1 MKHFINLFWVVLLLF
16 TLSACDNNKLT
27 YDISIN
33 NDLSTNYFVGDTLDL
48 KEYFII
54 SDSDGNNI
62 EVTDSMIDSSTIN
75 MNQVGQYKVTL
86 TYQGVIKEITIK
98 VSKETL
104 IYSIQ
109 INDSKS
115 TTINLNDS
123 SIDFKDYFIITDSKG
138 NNVTILDS
146 MIVDSLVDL
155 TKQVSYPLYIQF
167 EGLVEKSLL

>member
-1 MKHFINLFWVVLLLF
+1 MKHFKNLIWVVLLLF

-48 KEYFII
+48 KQYFII

-86 TYQGVIKEITIK
+86 TYQG
-98 VSKETL
+98 
-104 IYSIQ
+104 
-109 INDSKS
+109 DRKS
-115 TTINLNDS
+115 TRLNS
-123 SIDFKDYFIITDSKG
+123 SH
-138 NNVTILDS
+138 
-146 MIVDSLVDL
+146 
-155 TKQVSYPLYIQF
+155 
-167 EGLVEKSLL
+167 